1 MFKAGYHFEEH
12 KRLVEMLHIMMTE
25 ASEEYDTDEGVVDDF
40 TQYVKDWATQ
50 RLEANLDKER

>member
-1 MFKAGYHFEEH
+1 MFEEH
-12 KRLVEMLHIMMTE
+12 KRIVEMLHILMNE

-50 RLEANLDKER
+50 RSDAELDKKE